1 MSPGLTHVLPLF
13 NLPNFPQGRTEQ
25 HCYKCVKR
33 KGFEVM
39 TFTFLLIKTKT
50 RKAWG
55 ERGESMLCLGGFKNA
70 EKKHKAFQHSMLH
83 LKSAEYM
90 PRIQFEMKNQRRFVI
105 HFHYMLPNP
114 PQTLFPSEISAEQGM
129 GYFCADRNSI
139 PTKPHFPI
147 QLYFTFVF
155 LEQN

>member
-1 MSPGLTHVLPLF
+1 MCK
-13 NLPNFPQGRTEQ
+13 EE
-25 HCYKCVKR
+25 
-33 KGFEVM
+33 GFWRNDIYFSSV
-39 TFTFLLIKTKT
+39 KTKI

-55 ERGESMLCLGGFKNA
+55 ERGEIMLCLDGFKNA

-114 PQTLFPSEISAEQGM
+114 PQILFPSEISAEQGM

-147 QLYFTFVF
+147 QLYFTYVF